1 MDLELNGTHQL
12 MIYADDINSLGDNIS
27 TIKGNTESLYRHVV
41 MLVWK
46 QMQRRQIIWSC
57 LVMRSQDRTRT

>member
-12 MIYADDINSLGDNIS
+12 MIYADDINSLGDSIS

-46 QMQRRQIIWSC
+46 QMQRRQSIWSC